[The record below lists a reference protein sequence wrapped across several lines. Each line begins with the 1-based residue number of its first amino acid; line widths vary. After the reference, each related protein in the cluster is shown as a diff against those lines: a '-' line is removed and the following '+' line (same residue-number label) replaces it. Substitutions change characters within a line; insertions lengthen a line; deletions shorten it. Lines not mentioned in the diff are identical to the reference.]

1 MSINLRTPTVSEIFS
16 STAKIQL
23 LQKQSVIFVNETLK
37 NGGVIKNIDKLPITI
52 KPEIINEVIIQKK
65 MAGMYIANY
74 LKNNWPALLIV
85 FGAGLIV
92 SGAIYYNLEN
102 QEESI

>member
-1 MSINLRTPTVSEIFS
+1 
-16 STAKIQL
+16 
-23 LQKQSVIFVNETLK
+23 
-37 NGGVIKNIDKLPITI
+37 
-52 KPEIINEVIIQKK
+52 

-92 SGAIYYNLEN
+92 SAAIYYNLEN